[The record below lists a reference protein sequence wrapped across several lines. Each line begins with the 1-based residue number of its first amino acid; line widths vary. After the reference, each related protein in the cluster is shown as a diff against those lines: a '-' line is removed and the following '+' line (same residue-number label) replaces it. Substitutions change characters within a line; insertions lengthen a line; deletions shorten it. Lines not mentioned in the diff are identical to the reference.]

1 MKEIDE
7 PLNFVTLIIH
17 RLDNPTIV
25 HFLENWENVIFSLI
39 VALVITC
46 VFTHAAKNR
55 SMIPTGLQNALEF
68 LIEGLQSMIL
78 TILGPDGMK
87 YLPFLG
93 SLFIYI
99 LCMNLFGLIPMM
111 RSPSANI
118 NITAAH
124 AICVFLLVQYLSI
137 KQMGFG
143 GFLYHL
149 AGSPKT
155 LQQWIFVPLMLPI
168 ELLTQISRPLTL
180 AFRLF
185 GNIFGEDVL
194 IGYFILMGV
203 TLIPSI
209 YPIGIPMQ
217 LPFMFLGVLTSIM
230 QALVFTLLTTIYIL
244 LSIPHES
251 EHH

>member
-7 PLNFVTLIIH
+7 PLNFITWLIH
-17 RLDNPTIV
+17 RLDNPALV
-25 HFLENWENVIFSLI
+25 HFLESWENVIFSIL
-39 VALVITC
+39 VAIIIS
-46 VFTHAAKNR
+46 FIFIHAAKHR
-55 SMIPTGLQNALEF
+55 LMIPTGLQNALEF
-68 LIEGLQSMIL
+68 AIEGLQHMIL

-99 LCMNLFGLIPMM
+99 LCMNLFGLVPMM
-111 RSPSANI
+111 RSPSASI

-124 AICVFLLVQYLSI
+124 AICVFLLVQYLSV
-137 KQMGFG
+137 KQMGVG

-155 LQQWIFVPLMLPI
+155 ALQWAFVPLLMPI

-194 IGYFILMGV
+194 IGYFILLGV

-209 YPIGIPMQ
+209 YPIGLPLQ
-217 LPFMFLGVLTSIM
+217 LPFMFLAILTSVM
-230 QALVFTLLTTIYIL
+230 QALVFTLLTTVYIL